1 MSIASLRI
9 AAGLAACLLT
19 FSVST
24 AFAQGFQTTMQISPQ
39 GGGRCIDLLNRELV
53 QGQQL
58 QMMDC
63 SNLPA
68 QVFTYDPANN
78 RLSIGRFC
86 VDSNGGQPGDLVKLW
101 PCDGGANQVWK
112 AEQKGGFT
120 RLAGVNGGCLD
131 IRYGSTENGALVQSW
146 TCGEAEPNQL
156 WRLQRK

>member
-1 MSIASLRI
+1 MSIAPVRM

-19 FSVST
+19 FSVDT
-24 AFAQGFQTTMQISPQ
+24 AFAQGFPTALQISPQ
-39 GGGRCIDLLNRELV
+39 GGGRCVDALNRELV

-63 SNLPA
+63 SNSSA
-68 QVFTYDPANN
+68 QVFTYDQANN

-86 VDSNGGQPGDLVKLW
+86 VDANGGQPGDLVKLW

-120 RLAGVNGGCLD
+120 KLAGINGGCLD

-146 TCGEAEPNQL
+146 TCGDAEPNQL